1 MEIDGIVC
9 KIATDIQPITESIN
23 CHSNCIIVLLHAS
36 SSIPKPSLVPRPVS
50 GLGMRLPQAMQ
61 QVMKITIVWE
71 KLMCSVKNLN

>member
-36 SSIPKPSLVPRPVS
+36 SSIPKPSLIPRPIS
-50 GLGMRLPQAMQ
+50 GRLPQAIL
-61 QVMKITIVWE
+61 QVMKITIAWE